1 MEGHAAEKERDAD
14 VELQEVEFA
23 LILNNI
29 KSGPLEPRTAQ
40 ERIRRGG
47 YGQQARLKL
56 ITHLCRNRGELVLV
70 APGEK
75 ILNFLHTVYS
85 LLGTLTGFRCFRSDI
100 RSVEGG
106 SSSSVFNGLCGWIS
120 CGHE

>member
-1 MEGHAAEKERDAD
+1 MSRGLHRNELGAEATGSK
-14 VELQEVEFA
+14 
-23 LILNNI
+23 
-29 KSGPLEPRTAQ
+29 LES
-40 ERIRRGG
+40 I
-47 YGQQARLKL
+47 KL

>member
-47 YGQQARLKL
+47 YGQQARV
-56 ITHLCRNRGELVLV
+56 N
-70 APGEK
+70 
-75 ILNFLHTVYS
+75 
-85 LLGTLTGFRCFRSDI
+85 
-100 RSVEGG
+100 
-106 SSSSVFNGLCGWIS
+106 
-120 CGHE
+120 